1 MSHRTIAGHAIL
13 LSVTA
18 YIVFAFVPMLAAYVH
33 ASDHVAYLDPIRMAA
48 LWLGSYLALLVI
60 GWALSLVFTL
70 TKLPTTPEA
79 EAESSA
85 PEPRRESAALG
96 YDEDFMEEFA

>member
-1 MSHRTIAGHAIL
+1 MNRAKVAGHAIL

-33 ASDHVAYLDPIRMAA
+33 AADHVAYLDPVRMAA

-60 GWALSLVFTL
+60 GWAISLVFFPL
-70 TKLPTTPEA
+70 THN
-79 EAESSA
+79 
-85 PEPRRESAALG
+85 PRAVAVPRWDDDAAALPAAAEP
-96 YDEDFMEEFA
+96 YDLEEAWL